1 MYKNIIYTFYPYHD
15 AKNIQKDITSVDI
28 ETNKYYTMYVH
39 QRTDCFLLYDSI
51 FDCPN
56 NVYLHSVRTKKYEY
70 KWDKRYGPVVQKVQ

>member
-15 AKNIQKDITSVDI
+15 AKNIQKDIISVDI

-51 FDCPN
+51 FDCPD
-56 NVYLHSVRTKKYEY
+56 NVYLHSVRTKKYECGVY
-70 KWDKRYGPVVQKVQ
+70 KTYSELIENI